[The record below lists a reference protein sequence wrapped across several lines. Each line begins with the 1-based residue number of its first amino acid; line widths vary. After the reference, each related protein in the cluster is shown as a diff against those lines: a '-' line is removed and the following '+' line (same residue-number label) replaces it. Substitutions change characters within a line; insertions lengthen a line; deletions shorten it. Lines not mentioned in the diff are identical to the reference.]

1 MTDIVVPGLIL
12 AQGIGR
18 WGNFFNQEAYGS
30 RVALSTLESMKIIP
44 DFVIEGM
51 KIGNIYYHPT
61 FYYEFLWCIL
71 GFIILIIVR
80 KLKYIKIGQLTAV
93 YMMWYGVGRFFIEG
107 FRTDSLM
114 FGGFR
119 VAQIVSV
126 VLFVIGLILTML
138 LSRKGRFED
147 LYSDKD
153 NIKVRF

>member
-1 MTDIVVPGLIL
+1 
-12 AQGIGR
+12 
-18 WGNFFNQEAYGS
+18 
-30 RVALSTLESMKIIP
+30 
-44 DFVIEGM
+44 
-51 KIGNIYYHPT
+51 
-61 FYYEFLWCIL
+61 
-71 GFIILIIVR
+71 
-80 KLKYIKIGQLTAV
+80 
-93 YMMWYGVGRFFIEG
+93 MMWYGVGRFFIEG